1 MIELKNL
8 TKSYVT
14 PKGRHYVFR
23 NLNAVLPENKSVA
36 ILGKNGAGKSTLLRI
51 IGGIDFADK
60 GKVITNKSISW
71 PVALSGGFQG
81 SLTARQ
87 NVRFVARLYLSNED
101 DVNQVIDFVQSFAEI
116 GKYFDM
122 PIKSYSSGMRARISF
137 GLSMAFNFDYYLLD
151 EAGAVGDA
159 NFKKKSQA
167 LLDELKQKSN
177 IIMVSHSLDDLTR
190 NCDVAFL
197 MRNGQAEFFEDIA
210 EAIEVYK
217 AYAINNK

>member
-1 MIELKNL
+1 MIELRNL

-14 PKGRHYVFR
+14 PKGRHYVFKD
-23 NLNAVLPENKSVA
+23 LNVTLPENKSVA

-51 IGGIDFADK
+51 IGGIDFADS
-60 GKVITNKSISW
+60 GKVVTNKTISW

-81 SLTARQ
+81 SMTARQ
-87 NVRFVARLYLSNED
+87 NVRFVARLYLSHEEEVD
-101 DVNQVIDFVQSFAEI
+101 QVIAFVESFADI

-122 PIKSYSSGMRARISF
+122 PIKSYSSGMRSRIGF

-159 NFKKKSQA
+159 NFRKKSQA
-167 LLDELKQKSN
+167 LLDDLKQKSN
-177 IIMVSHSLDDLTR
+177 IIMVSHDLNDLTR

-197 MRNGQAEFFEDIA
+197 MRDSQAEFFEDIA

-217 AYAINNK
+217 AYAVNNK

>member
-1 MIELKNL
+1 MIELNNL

-14 PKGRHYVFR
+14 PKGKHYVFK

-36 ILGKNGAGKSTLLRI
+36 LLGKNGAGKSTLLRV
-51 IGGIDFADK
+51 IGGIDYADE
-60 GKVITNKSISW
+60 GEVITNKSISW

-87 NVRFVARLYLSNED
+87 NIRFVARLYVSNED
-101 DVNQVIDFVQSFAEI
+101 EVEQVVNFVEEFAEI

-122 PIKSYSSGMRARISF
+122 PIKSYSSGMRSRIGF

-151 EAGAVGDA
+151 EVGAVGDA
-159 NFKKKSQA
+159 SFRKKSQA
-167 LLDELKQKSN
+167 LLDELKQNSN
-177 IIMVSHSLDDLTR
+177 IIMVSHDLKDLTR

-197 MRNGQAEFFEDIA
+197 VRDGKAEYFDDIQ
-210 EAIEVYK
+210 EAVEVYK
-217 AYAINNK
+217 AYAS

>member
-8 TKSYVT
+8 TKSYAT
-14 PKGRHYVFR
+14 PKGRHYVFK

-36 ILGKNGAGKSTLLRI
+36 LLGKNGAGKSTLLRI
-51 IGGIDFADK
+51 IGGIDYADQ
-60 GKVITNKSISW
+60 GEVITNKTISW

-87 NVRFVARLYLSNED
+87 NVRFVARLYVSNED
-101 DVNQVIDFVQSFAEI
+101 EVEYVVNFVEDFAEI

-122 PIKSYSSGMRARISF
+122 PMKSYSSGMRSRIGF

-159 NFKKKSQA
+159 SFRKKSQR
-167 LLDELKQKSN
+167 LLDDLKQNSN
-177 IIMVSHSLDDLTR
+177 IIMVSHNVKDLTR

-197 MRNGQAEFFEDIA
+197 VRDGKAEYFDNMQDA
-210 EAIEVYK
+210 VEVYQEYVK
-217 AYAINNK
+217 

>member
-8 TKSYVT
+8 TKSYAT
-14 PKGRHYVFR
+14 PKGRHFVFK
-23 NLNAVLPENKSVA
+23 NLNAILPENKSVA
-36 ILGKNGAGKSTLLRI
+36 LLGKNGAGKSTLLRI
-51 IGGIDFADK
+51 IGGIDFADS
-60 GKVITNKSISW
+60 GQVITNKSISW

-87 NVRFVARLYLSNED
+87 NCRFVARLYLNTQEEVEYV
-101 DVNQVIDFVQSFAEI
+101 VNFVEEFAEI

-122 PIKSYSSGMRARISF
+122 PIKSFSSGMRSRVGF

-159 NFKKKSQA
+159 SFRKKSQRM
-167 LLDELKQKSN
+167 LDELKERSN
-177 IIMVSHSLDDLTR
+177 IIMVSHDLKDLTK

-197 MRNGQAEFFEDIA
+197 VRNGQAEYFDDIQHA
-210 EAIEVYK
+210 VEVYK
-217 AYAINNK
+217 EYAN

>member
-8 TKSYVT
+8 TKSYAT
-14 PKGRHYVFR
+14 PKGRHYVFK
-23 NLNAVLPENKSVA
+23 NLNAILPENKSVA
-36 ILGKNGAGKSTLLRI
+36 LLGKNGAGKSTLLRV
-51 IGGIDFADK
+51 IGGIDYADE

-87 NVRFVARLYLSNED
+87 NVRFVARLYVSNED
-101 DVNQVIDFVQSFAEI
+101 EVDYVVRFVEDFAEI

-122 PIKSYSSGMRARISF
+122 PMKSYSSGMRSRIGF

-151 EAGAVGDA
+151 EVGAVGDRS
-159 NFKKKSQA
+159 FRKKSQK
-167 LLDELKQKSN
+167 LLDDLKQNSN
-177 IIMVSHSLDDLTR
+177 IIMVSHNVKDLIR

-197 MRNGQAEFFEDIA
+197 VRDGKAEYFDNMDD
-210 EAIEVYK
+210 AIEVYK
-217 AYAINNK
+217 EYVQ

>member
-1 MIELKNL
+1 MITLKNL

-14 PKGRHYVFR
+14 PKGRHYVFK

-36 ILGKNGAGKSTLLRI
+36 LLGKNGAGKSTLLRV
-51 IGGIDFADK
+51 IGGIDYADS
-60 GKVITNKSISW
+60 GQVITNKSISW

-87 NVRFVARLYLSNED
+87 NCRFVARLYVSTKEEVEYI
-101 DVNQVIDFVQSFAEI
+101 VNFVEEFAEI

-122 PIKSYSSGMRARISF
+122 PIKSYSSGMRSRIGF

-159 NFKKKSQA
+159 SFRKKSQK
-167 LLDELKQKSN
+167 LLDELKETSN
-177 IIMVSHSLDDLTR
+177 IIMVSHDLKDLTR

-197 MRNGQAEFFEDIA
+197 VRDGKAEYFDDVNDA
-210 EAIEVYK
+210 VEVYK
-217 AYAINNK
+217 AYAN

>member
-8 TKSYVT
+8 TKSYAT
-14 PKGRHYVFR
+14 PKGRHFVFK
-23 NLNAVLPENKSVA
+23 NLNAILPENKSVA
-36 ILGKNGAGKSTLLRI
+36 LLGKNGAGKSTLLRI
-51 IGGIDFADK
+51 IGGIDYADA
-60 GKVITNKSISW
+60 GEVITKKSISW

-87 NVRFVARLYLSNED
+87 NVRFVARLYVQNKEEED
-101 DVNQVIDFVQSFAEI
+101 YVVRFVEEFAEI

-122 PIKSYSSGMRARISF
+122 PIKSYSSGMRSRIGF

-159 NFKKKSQA
+159 SFRKKSQL
-167 LLDELKQKSN
+167 LLDDLKANSN
-177 IIMVSHSLDDLTR
+177 LIMVSHNLTDLTR

-197 MRNGQAEFFEDIA
+197 VRDGKAEYFDNIQDA
-210 EAIEVYK
+210 VEVYK
-217 AYAINNK
+217 AYAH

>member
-8 TKSYVT
+8 TKSYAT
-14 PKGRHYVFR
+14 PKGRHYVFK
-23 NLNAVLPENKSVA
+23 NLNAILPVNKSVA
-36 ILGKNGAGKSTLLRI
+36 LLGKNGAGKSTLLRI
-51 IGGIDFADK
+51 IGGIDFADS

-87 NVRFVARLYLSNED
+87 NCRFVARLYLSTIEEIEYV
-101 DVNQVIDFVQSFAEI
+101 VNFVEEFAEI

-122 PIKSYSSGMRARISF
+122 PIKSFSSGMRSRVGF

-159 NFKKKSQA
+159 SFRKKSQRM
-167 LLDELKQKSN
+167 LDELKERSN
-177 IIMVSHSLDDLTR
+177 IIMVSHDLKDLTK

-197 MRNGQAEFFEDIA
+197 VRNGQAEYFDDIQHA
-210 EAIEVYK
+210 VEVYK
-217 AYAINNK
+217 EYAN

>member
-1 MIELKNL
+1 MIHLKDL

-14 PKGRHYVFR
+14 PKGRHYVFK
-23 NLNAVLPENKSVA
+23 NLNAFLPENKSVA
-36 ILGKNGAGKSTLLRI
+36 LLGKNGAGKSTLLRI
-51 IGGIDFADK
+51 IGGIDYADS
-60 GKVITNKSISW
+60 GQVITNKSISW

-87 NVRFVARLYLSNED
+87 NCRFVARLYLRTKEEIEYV
-101 DVNQVIDFVQSFAEI
+101 VNFVEEFAEI

-122 PIKSYSSGMRARISF
+122 PMNSFSSGMRSRVGF

-159 NFKKKSQA
+159 SFRKKSQK
-167 LLDELKQKSN
+167 LLDELKERSN
-177 IIMVSHSLDDLTR
+177 IIMVSHDLKDLTK

-197 MRNGQAEFFEDIA
+197 VRDGQAEYFDDIQHA
-210 EAIEVYK
+210 VEVYK
-217 AYAINNK
+217 KYAN

>member
-1 MIELKNL
+1 MIHLKDL

-14 PKGRHYVFR
+14 PKGRHYVFK
-23 NLNAVLPENKSVA
+23 NLNAFLPENKSVA
-36 ILGKNGAGKSTLLRI
+36 LLGKNGAGKSTLLRI
-51 IGGIDFADK
+51 IGGIDYADS
-60 GKVITNKSISW
+60 GQVITNKSISW

-87 NVRFVARLYLSNED
+87 NCRFVARLYLRTKEEIEY
-101 DVNQVIDFVQSFAEI
+101 VVDFVEDFAEI

-122 PIKSYSSGMRARISF
+122 PMNSFSSGMRSRVGF

-159 NFKKKSQA
+159 SFRKKSQK
-167 LLDELKQKSN
+167 LLDELKERSN
-177 IIMVSHSLDDLTR
+177 IIMVSHDLKDLTK

-197 MRNGQAEFFEDIA
+197 VRDGQAEYFDDIQHA
-210 EAIEVYK
+210 VEVYK
-217 AYAINNK
+217 KYAN

>member
-1 MIELKNL
+1 MIELRNL

-14 PKGRHYVFR
+14 PKGRHYVFK
-23 NLNAVLPENKSVA
+23 NLNAILPENKSVA

-51 IGGIDFADK
+51 IGGIDFADS
-60 GKVITNKSISW
+60 GKVITNQSISW

-87 NVRFVARLYLSNED
+87 NVRFVARLYLNNED
-101 DVNQVIDFVQSFAEI
+101 EVEQIVAFVEAFAEI

-122 PIKSYSSGMRARISF
+122 PIKSYSSGMRSRIGF
-137 GLSMAFNFDYYLLD
+137 GLSMAFSFDYYLLD
-151 EAGAVGDA
+151 ETGAVGDA
-159 NFKKKSQA
+159 NFRKKSQV

-177 IIMVSHSLDDLTR
+177 IIMVSHNLNDLTR

-197 MRNGQAEFFEDIA
+197 MRNGQAEFFADVA

>member
-1 MIELKNL
+1 MIELRNL

-14 PKGRHYVFR
+14 PKGRHYVFKD
-23 NLNAVLPENKSVA
+23 LSVTLPENKSVA

-51 IGGIDFADK
+51 IGGIDFADS
-60 GKVITNKSISW
+60 GKVVTNKTISW

-87 NVRFVARLYLSNED
+87 NVRFVARLYLSHED
-101 DVNQVIDFVQSFAEI
+101 DVQQVVDFVESFAEI

-122 PIKSYSSGMRARISF
+122 PIKSYSSGMRSRIGF

-159 NFKKKSQA
+159 NFRKKSQT
-167 LLDELKQKSN
+167 LLNDLKQRSN
-177 IIMVSHSLDDLTR
+177 IIMVSHNVKDLTE

-210 EAIEVYK
+210 EAVEVYK
-217 AYAINNK
+217 AYAVNNK